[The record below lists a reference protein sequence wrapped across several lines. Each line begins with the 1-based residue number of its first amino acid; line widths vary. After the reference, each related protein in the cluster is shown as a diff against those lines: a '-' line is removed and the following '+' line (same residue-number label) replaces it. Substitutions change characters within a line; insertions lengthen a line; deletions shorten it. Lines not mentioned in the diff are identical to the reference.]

1 MVDYSV
7 PSLTK
12 RALRSNLHVSGGL
25 TAPTCRPDGFADYQD
40 ARDFDAE
47 LCEQL
52 EVSPQFVVRER
63 CGFAS
68 AEAQSYEADDFL
80 AAAVAR
86 EGGRGGTVTDPI
98 AFGCSLRKNQVMEQ
112 IV

>member
-52 EVSPQFVVRER
+52 EVSPQLV
-63 CGFAS
+63 S
-68 AEAQSYEADDFL
+68 
-80 AAAVAR
+80 AAALPAPR
-86 EGGRGGTVTDPI
+86 RKATKPMIFSRPRSPERGAGAVRPPTLSPSGPRRVRT
-98 AFGCSLRKNQVMEQ
+98 K
-112 IV
+112 